1 MFQSY
6 VYKFKSTKWAYLKKI
21 LVEKETLETWAV
33 FSMEKGGGLYL
44 GLCSNSFD
52 SVDGDFTGCFTAAD
66 LKEIDISQ
74 YLSFKECCMIV

>member
-1 MFQSY
+1 MGIS
-6 VYKFKSTKWAYLKKI
+6 KKDTSWKRNFGDMGCI
-21 LVEKETLETWAV
+21 FHGKR
-33 FSMEKGGGLYL
+33 GGLYL

-52 SVDGDFTGCFTAAD
+52 SVDGDFTGCFLAAD